1 MTRVLF
7 STGNVLVSLVL
18 GALLFGYLFLRF
30 PETFASLLDWAGGF
44 KAWLINR
51 GITTEYNNWIR
62 VLLEERQLVFM
73 GFTIMMRLLLSLIT
87 LPIAALADRGGR

>member
-1 MTRVLF
+1 MTRLLF
-7 STGNVLVSLVL
+7 SIGNVFVSLVL
-18 GALLFGYLFLRF
+18 GAILFGYVFLRH
-30 PETFASLLDWAGGF
+30 PETMGAILDWAAGF

-73 GFTIMMRLLLSLIT
+73 AFTIIARIALSILTYPFI
-87 LPIAALADRGGR
+87 LWRERR

>member
-51 GITTEYNNWIR
+51 GISTEYNNWIR

-73 GFTIMMRLLLSLIT
+73 GCTIVARIALSILT
-87 LPIAALADRGGR
+87 YPIVLWRERS